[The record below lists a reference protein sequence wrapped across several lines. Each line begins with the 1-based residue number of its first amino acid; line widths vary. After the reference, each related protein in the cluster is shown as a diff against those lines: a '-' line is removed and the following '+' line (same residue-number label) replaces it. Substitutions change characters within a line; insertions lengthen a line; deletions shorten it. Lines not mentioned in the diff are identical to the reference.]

1 LKLPQLFS
9 QKTTRK
15 VTGDD
20 AEALAEKHL
29 LQSGLTLVTRNYRC
43 RFGEIDLI
51 MREGDALVFVEVR
64 FRASNDFGG
73 AIESIHVAKQRRL
86 IATAEHYLSGLKQ
99 TPPCRF
105 DAILVNKMDHSH
117 VEWIRNA
124 FTA

>member
-1 LKLPQLFS
+1 MKIANLFS
-9 QKTTRK
+9 RK
-15 VTGDD
+15 ATGDD
-20 AEALAEKHL
+20 AEALAEGYLKER
-29 LQSGLTLVTRNYRC
+29 GLTPVTRNYRS

-51 MREGDALVFVEVR
+51 MREGDVLVFVEVR

-73 AIESIHVAKQRRL
+73 AVESIHVAKQRRL
-86 IATAEHYLSGLKQ
+86 IATAEHYLASLKHL
-99 TPPCRF
+99 PACRF